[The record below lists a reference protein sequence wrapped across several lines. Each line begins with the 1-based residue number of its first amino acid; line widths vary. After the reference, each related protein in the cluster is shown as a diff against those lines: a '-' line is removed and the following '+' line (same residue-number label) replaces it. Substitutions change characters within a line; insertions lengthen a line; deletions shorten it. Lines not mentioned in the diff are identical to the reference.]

1 MEIPVWKAIKTE
13 STSQDSNT
21 MVRA

>member
-13 STSQDSNT
+13 STIQDSNT

>member
-1 MEIPVWKAIKTE
+1 VEIPVWKAIKTE
-13 STSQDSNT
+13 STIQDSNT